1 MATKEL
7 LFVVDTDIP
16 HRKMMAGWLRD
27 QGYRVKVFDNGELC
41 LNMLDE
47 NPDAICLDI
56 NMSAGLDIL
65 KRLKLANRDI
75 PVLVVTENEAVDS
88 AVEAM
93 KIGAIDYMAKP
104 VDKVRLK
111 INVERA
117 IEMHTMVNKIQRLQ
131 GELKE
136 TYSYKNIV
144 GQSDAMQQ
152 VFAQID
158 EVSGINI
165 NVFVHGESGT
175 GKDLVAKALHF
186 NSAYKTGDFV
196 AINCGAIPEE
206 LQENEFF
213 GHEKGAFTSADD
225 SRMGKLEVANG
236 GTLFLDEVG
245 EMSPKMQVKLLRF
258 IQDKSFERVGSNK
271 KIHVDLRIISA
282 TNKDLEKEAREGNFR
297 EDLLYRLNTISI
309 TLPPLRERKEDI
321 EILVRHFMEKYCT
334 EYGKNI
340 DGVSDKAMKTLFD
353 YPWPGNIRELE
364 NVIQRGII
372 LAKSKLIQEKDWGLL
387 QEEEMTEKENVAL
400 EKGTNHGDDVL
411 LEVLRGNSFEVSAAA
426 SELRM
431 HRNTI
436 TARFKGMVFACLANN
451 NLDIDKATQEISG
464 DRSNYSQVHKMISE
478 YYKNL
483 KKIVEKFQS
492 EEQAIQEVQKLNK
505 NVPARYHYV
514 IRNLVRGFMPPPP
527 VDKKEDH
534 EI

>member
-93 KIGAIDYMAKP
+93 KIGAFDYMAKP
-104 VDKVRLK
+104 VDKARLK
-111 INVERA
+111 TNVERA

-136 TYSYKNIV
+136 TYSYKNII
-144 GQSDAMQQ
+144 GQSDAMKQ

-158 EVSGINI
+158 EVSAINI

-175 GKDLVAKALHF
+175 GKELVAKALHF
-186 NSAYKTGDFV
+186 NSAYKAGDFV

-213 GHEKGAFTSADD
+213 GHEKGAYTSADD

-245 EMSPKMQVKLLRF
+245 EMPPKMQVKLLRF
-258 IQDKSFERVGSNK
+258 LQDKSFERVGSNK

-282 TNKDLEKEAREGNFR
+282 TNKDLENAVRQGKFR
-297 EDLLYRLNTISI
+297 EDLYYRLVVYSI
-309 TLPPLRERKEDI
+309 LIPPLRDREQDI
-321 EILVRHFMEKYCT
+321 PILINHFLKKYKLDITKKIPTVSSYALEALVRY
-334 EYGKNI
+334 
-340 DGVSDKAMKTLFD
+340 S
-353 YPWPGNIRELE
+353 WPGNVRQLE
-364 NVIQRGII
+364 NEIYRAMVSTRTDTVQIENLAPEIQKFREGHVEGDNRFT
-372 LAKSKLIQEKDWGLL
+372 LARENQESAPPAVSPPMAQPLSPSKGATFNEIEKQAFL
-387 QEEEMTEKENVAL
+387 EAL
-400 EKGTNHGDDVL
+400 NRTNG
-411 LEVLRGNSFEVSAAA
+411 
-426 SELRM
+426 
-431 HRNTI
+431 
-436 TARFKGMVFACLANN
+436 
-451 NLDIDKATQEISG
+451 
-464 DRSNYSQVHKMISE
+464 
-478 YYKNL
+478 
-483 KKIVEKFQS
+483 
-492 EEQAIQEVQKLNK
+492 
-505 NVPARYHYV
+505 NVPQAAKVLGISRATFYRK
-514 IRNLVRGFMPPPP
+514 I
-527 VDKKEDH
+527 KKYRSVN
-534 EI
+534 

>member
-75 PVLVVTENEAVDS
+75 PVLVVTENDAVDS

-93 KIGAIDYMAKP
+93 KIGAFDYMAKP
-104 VDKVRLK
+104 VDKARLK
-111 INVERA
+111 TNVERA

-131 GELKE
+131 GELKK

-158 EVSGINI
+158 EVSAINI

-175 GKDLVAKALHF
+175 GKELVAKALHF
-186 NSAYKTGDFV
+186 NSAYKMGDFV

-271 KIHVDLRIISA
+271 KIQVDLRIISA
-282 TNKDLEKEAREGNFR
+282 TNKDLENAVRQGKFR
-297 EDLLYRLNTISI
+297 EDLYYRLVVYSI
-309 TLPPLRERKEDI
+309 LIPPLRDREQDI
-321 EILVRHFMEKYCT
+321 PILINHFLKKYKLDITKKIPTVSSYALEALVRY
-334 EYGKNI
+334 
-340 DGVSDKAMKTLFD
+340 S
-353 YPWPGNIRELE
+353 WPGNVRQLE
-364 NVIQRGII
+364 NEIYRAMVSTRTDTVQIENLAPEIQKFREGHVEGDNRFT
-372 LAKSKLIQEKDWGLL
+372 LARENQESAPPAVSPPMAQPLSPPKGATFN
-387 QEEEMTEKENVAL
+387 EIEKQAFLEAL
-400 EKGTNHGDDVL
+400 NRTNG
-411 LEVLRGNSFEVSAAA
+411 
-426 SELRM
+426 
-431 HRNTI
+431 
-436 TARFKGMVFACLANN
+436 
-451 NLDIDKATQEISG
+451 
-464 DRSNYSQVHKMISE
+464 
-478 YYKNL
+478 
-483 KKIVEKFQS
+483 
-492 EEQAIQEVQKLNK
+492 
-505 NVPARYHYV
+505 NVPQAAKVLGISRATFYRK
-514 IRNLVRGFMPPPP
+514 I
-527 VDKKEDH
+527 KKYRSVN
-534 EI
+534 

>member
-7 LFVVDTDIP
+7 LFVVDTDTP

-75 PVLVVTENEAVDS
+75 PVLVVTENDAVDS

-93 KIGAIDYMAKP
+93 KIGAFDYMAKP
-104 VDKVRLK
+104 VDKARLK
-111 INVERA
+111 TNVERA

-131 GELKE
+131 GELKK

-158 EVSGINI
+158 EVSAINI

-175 GKDLVAKALHF
+175 GKELVAKALHF
-186 NSAYKTGDFV
+186 NSAYKMGDFV

-271 KIHVDLRIISA
+271 KIQVDLRIISA
-282 TNKDLEKEAREGNFR
+282 TNKDLENAVRQGKFR
-297 EDLLYRLNTISI
+297 EDLYYRLVVYSI
-309 TLPPLRERKEDI
+309 LIPPLRERGQDI
-321 EILVRHFMEKYCT
+321 PILINHFLKKYKLDITKKIPTVSSYALEALVRY
-334 EYGKNI
+334 
-340 DGVSDKAMKTLFD
+340 S
-353 YPWPGNIRELE
+353 WPGNVRQLE
-364 NVIQRGII
+364 NEIYRAMVSTRTDTVQIENLAPEIQKFREGHVGEDNRFTP
-372 LAKSKLIQEKDWGLL
+372 ARENQESAPPAVSPPMAQPLSPLVSPPIGPTFN
-387 QEEEMTEKENVAL
+387 EIEKQAFLEAL
-400 EKGTNHGDDVL
+400 NRTNG
-411 LEVLRGNSFEVSAAA
+411 
-426 SELRM
+426 
-431 HRNTI
+431 
-436 TARFKGMVFACLANN
+436 
-451 NLDIDKATQEISG
+451 
-464 DRSNYSQVHKMISE
+464 
-478 YYKNL
+478 
-483 KKIVEKFQS
+483 
-492 EEQAIQEVQKLNK
+492 
-505 NVPARYHYV
+505 NVPQAAKVLGISRATFYRK
-514 IRNLVRGFMPPPP
+514 I
-527 VDKKEDH
+527 KKYRSVN
-534 EI
+534 

>member
-75 PVLVVTENEAVDS
+75 PVLVVTENAAVDS

-93 KIGAIDYMAKP
+93 KIGAFDYMAKP
-104 VDKVRLK
+104 VDKARLK
-111 INVERA
+111 TNVERA

-131 GELKE
+131 GELKK

-158 EVSGINI
+158 EVSAINI

-175 GKDLVAKALHF
+175 GKELVAKALHF
-186 NSAYKTGDFV
+186 NSAYKMGDFV

-282 TNKDLEKEAREGNFR
+282 TNKDLENAVRQGKFR
-297 EDLLYRLNTISI
+297 EDLYYRLVVYSI
-309 TLPPLRERKEDI
+309 LIPPLRDREQDI
-321 EILVRHFMEKYCT
+321 PILINHFLKKYKLDITKKIPTVSSYALEALVRYT
-334 EYGKNI
+334 
-340 DGVSDKAMKTLFD
+340 
-353 YPWPGNIRELE
+353 WPGNVRQLE
-364 NVIQRGII
+364 NEIYRAMVSTRTDTIQIENLSPEIQKFREGHVGEDNRFIPVPDNQESASTVIPVPIAQPLSSSISPATRPTFNEI
-372 LAKSKLIQEKDWGLL
+372 EKHAFL
-387 QEEEMTEKENVAL
+387 EAL
-400 EKGTNHGDDVL
+400 NRTNG
-411 LEVLRGNSFEVSAAA
+411 
-426 SELRM
+426 
-431 HRNTI
+431 
-436 TARFKGMVFACLANN
+436 
-451 NLDIDKATQEISG
+451 
-464 DRSNYSQVHKMISE
+464 
-478 YYKNL
+478 
-483 KKIVEKFQS
+483 
-492 EEQAIQEVQKLNK
+492 
-505 NVPARYHYV
+505 NVPQAAKDLGISRATFYRK
-514 IRNLVRGFMPPPP
+514 I
-527 VDKKEDH
+527 KKFRSVN
-534 EI
+534 

>member
-7 LFVVDTDIP
+7 LFVVDTDTP

-75 PVLVVTENEAVDS
+75 PVLVVTENDAVDS

-93 KIGAIDYMAKP
+93 KIGAFDYMAKP

-111 INVERA
+111 TNVERA

-131 GELKE
+131 GELKK

-158 EVSGINI
+158 EVSAINI

-175 GKDLVAKALHF
+175 GKELVAKALHF
-186 NSAYKTGDFV
+186 NSAYKAGDFV

-271 KIHVDLRIISA
+271 KIQVDLRIISA
-282 TNKDLEKEAREGNFR
+282 TNKDLENAVRQGKFR
-297 EDLLYRLNTISI
+297 EDLYYRLVVYSI
-309 TLPPLRERKEDI
+309 LIPPLRDREQDI
-321 EILVRHFMEKYCT
+321 PILINHFLKKYKLDITKKIPTVSSYALEALVRY
-334 EYGKNI
+334 
-340 DGVSDKAMKTLFD
+340 S
-353 YPWPGNIRELE
+353 WPGNVRQLE
-364 NVIQRGII
+364 NEIYRAMVSTRTDTVQIENLAPEIQKFREGHVDGDNRFT
-372 LAKSKLIQEKDWGLL
+372 LARENQESAPPAVSPPMAQPLSPLVSPPIGPTFN
-387 QEEEMTEKENVAL
+387 EIEKQAFLEAL
-400 EKGTNHGDDVL
+400 NRTNG
-411 LEVLRGNSFEVSAAA
+411 
-426 SELRM
+426 
-431 HRNTI
+431 
-436 TARFKGMVFACLANN
+436 
-451 NLDIDKATQEISG
+451 
-464 DRSNYSQVHKMISE
+464 
-478 YYKNL
+478 
-483 KKIVEKFQS
+483 
-492 EEQAIQEVQKLNK
+492 
-505 NVPARYHYV
+505 NVPQAAKVLGISRATFYRK
-514 IRNLVRGFMPPPP
+514 I
-527 VDKKEDH
+527 KKYRSVN
-534 EI
+534 